1 MDDDPSGETMR
12 DARFDLT
19 SGSEATDASADRQG
33 LSRSARAYMPVKCT
47 LEWCAALLLL
57 IVAVPVIAVLGILLK
72 LTSPGPIFYSQ
83 MRLGLN
89 GRAFRIYKLRTM
101 THLCEAT
108 TGPVWSV
115 YPDPRITPIGKWL
128 RDTHLD
134 ELPQLWNVLR
144 GDMCLVGPRPERPEI
159 AAAIERRMPTFRD
172 RLAVRPGITGLAQV
186 RLPPDSNLDTVRQK
200 LAHDLCY
207 IRRFSPAMDV
217 RIVLA
222 TGLQVLGAAASEL
235 AERCVRG
242 VSPPIVDLP
251 PVTAGFRMPPEI
263 EIDSEGTRA
272 AVEQPVRSR
281 AA

>member
-1 MDDDPSGETMR
+1 MR
-12 DARFDLT
+12 DSRTDHI
-19 SGSEATDASADRQG
+19 SGSEADRASSRPG
-33 LSRSARAYMPVKCT
+33 PLSRIARAYLPCKCT
-47 LEWCAALLLL
+47 VEWCAALALLVL
-57 IVAVPVIAVLGILLK
+57 AIPVIAILGIVLK
-72 LTSPGPIFYSQ
+72 LTSPGPVFYSQ

-115 YPDPRITPIGKWL
+115 YPDPRITPVGKWL

-144 GDMCLVGPRPERPEI
+144 GEMCLVGPRPERPEI
-159 AAAIERRMPTFRD
+159 AAAIERRMPDFRE

-207 IRRFSPAMDV
+207 IRRLSPVMDV
-217 RIVLA
+217 RVLLA
-222 TGLQVLGAAASEL
+222 TGLQALGAAAGEL

-242 VSPPIVDLP
+242 VSPPIAVPP

-263 EIDSEGTRA
+263 EVDSESARA
-272 AVEQPVRSR
+272 VVEQPVRSR

>member
-1 MDDDPSGETMR
+1 
-12 DARFDLT
+12 
-19 SGSEATDASADRQG
+19 
-33 LSRSARAYMPVKCT
+33 
-47 LEWCAALLLL
+47 
-57 IVAVPVIAVLGILLK
+57 
-72 LTSPGPIFYSQ
+72 
-83 MRLGLN
+83 
-89 GRAFRIYKLRTM
+89 
-101 THLCEAT
+101 
-108 TGPVWSV
+108 
-115 YPDPRITPIGKWL
+115 
-128 RDTHLD
+128 
-134 ELPQLWNVLR
+134 
-144 GDMCLVGPRPERPEI
+144 
-159 AAAIERRMPTFRD
+159 MPTFRD